1 MGLRFT
7 RRDFLKSMTMFGVSA
22 MLINK
27 TEIVKALTQSKD
39 YWHICWLNG
48 ATCSG
53 CEVSFIQHTDPDL
66 IDILTSITV
75 GESGLP
81 IALPDYMQV
90 VHPAS
95 GSLAMEF
102 IDLWKEAKEKRRI
115 LIVVGSVQ
123 NPGFCEIGG
132 RDFRDLLKETSKFAD
147 YIIAFGSCSS
157 FGGIPRAKGNV
168 TGAKSVSDFLKEVG
182 IVKPVINLPRCPGH
196 PDSLVLTLTSVM
208 IGVIPVLDTYGRP
221 IDFYGTNMHQELCP
235 YRPFYDR
242 GIFIT
247 KPGDYKPGEEGC
259 RYKIGCK
266 GPIAQ
271 TDCALRKWNEHISYC
286 VEVGAPCIACSEPN
300 FPDGDT
306 SPFWKEMPGLPTILN
321 APAEVWG
328 SAIVAATTI
337 GCAVHFARKM
347 IKEKKER

>member
-1 MGLRFT
+1 MELKLT
-7 RRDFLKSMTMFGVSA
+7 RRDFLKSMTMVGISA

-27 TEIVKALTQSKD
+27 ADILKALAQAKD

-48 ATCSG
+48 ASCSG
-53 CEVSFIQHTDPDL
+53 CEVSFAQNADPD
-66 IDILTSITV
+66 IVEILTSMTV

-90 VHPAS
+90 IHPTS

-102 IDLWKEAKEKRRI
+102 IEVWKKASEKRKI

-132 RDFRDLLKETSKFAD
+132 KDFRDLLIETSKVAD

-157 FGGIPRAKGNV
+157 FGGIPGAKGNV
-168 TGAKSVSDFLKEVG
+168 TGAKGVSDFLKEVG
-182 IVKPVINLPRCPGH
+182 IRKTVINLPRCPGH
-196 PDSLVLTLTSVM
+196 PDSLVSTLASVM
-208 IGVIPVLDTYGRP
+208 VGVIPMLDNYGRP
-221 IDFYGTNMHQELCP
+221 VDFFGMNMHSELCP

-247 KPGDYKPGEEGC
+247 KPGEYPTSGDGC

-266 GPIAQ
+266 GPIAY
-271 TDCALRKWNEHISYC
+271 TDCALRKWNNRVSYC
-286 VEVGAPCIACSEPN
+286 LEVGAPCLSCSEKE

-306 SPFWKEMPGLPTILN
+306 SPFWKELPGLPLILN
-321 APAEVWG
+321 APVEVWG
-328 SAIVAATTI
+328 SGLVAAAAA
-337 GCAVHFARKM
+337 GCAIHFARKK
-347 IKEKKER
+347 IKKKEE